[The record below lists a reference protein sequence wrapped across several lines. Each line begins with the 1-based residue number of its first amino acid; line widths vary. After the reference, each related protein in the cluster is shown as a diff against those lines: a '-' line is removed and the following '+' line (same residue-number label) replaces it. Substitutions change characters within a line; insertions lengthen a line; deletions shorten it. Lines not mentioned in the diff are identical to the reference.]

1 MMRANSDSPWSPWQ
15 FHTRPYR
22 RPRENNKV
30 ISDVPQNSANATA
43 MTHKKCRQVQC
54 STVTSVD
61 IGRKGGT
68 NDVPQV
74 RNVVDVCS
82 LYVSVNQFYG
92 L

>member
-1 MMRANSDSPWSPWQ
+1 
-15 FHTRPYR
+15 
-22 RPRENNKV
+22 
-30 ISDVPQNSANATA
+30 